1 MKNKDKEIIKKIINL
16 FKPYKWKIIMVIIT
30 IIISSGLN
38 LILPMINQKLMDEG
52 LIAQNLNIIIK
63 CSVLSL
69 ILTSLIQGIGV
80 IETKFRAY
88 IENIISFNLEKA
100 AFRQT
105 LRMKMSFFNK
115 TNYAQVINNLSTDIS
130 KISSLCDRNTFYI
143 MTSIFRIIVG
153 IVGIFFISWKLSL
166 LVIIVTPVRY
176 VLVKLLA
183 DKRKK
188 MFKKYINIHQEYS
201 GWQGDTL
208 AGIKEVKAWV
218 LEGLKISEFIKKQRE
233 MIKQNIKIAYL
244 ENANMI
250 SEVVFSQ
257 LVSILVY
264 IIGGYLIVGQELTV
278 GKLYAF
284 ITYSE
289 YVTGPIFAI
298 MNMRY
303 IFAGIL
309 PSAKRYFEFMDM
321 EYEGAVSK
329 GKLQRVNS
337 EKVLGSIEFRN
348 VKFSYSEKESIIKG
362 LDFKINPG
370 EKVAIIGRN
379 GAGKTTI
386 INLILRFLT
395 PTSGEILLDGKDI
408 NSIKLSDYRNL
419 ISMVSQEIYL
429 FNKTIRENIMINS
442 KKADAEMYSVV
453 EKCGADK
460 FIEEMPDKYESIV
473 GERGSKLSGGER
485 QKVAMARALLR
496 ESKILILDEATAN
509 YDIKAEQEINDV
521 IRENY
526 KDKTTIMITH
536 RPDVLRQ
543 VDKVIVINDGQ
554 VEDIGNHE
562 ELYERNEFYRQMVSV
577 TEGVSI

>member
-1 MKNKDKEIIKKIINL
+1 
-16 FKPYKWKIIMVIIT
+16 
-30 IIISSGLN
+30 
-38 LILPMINQKLMDEG
+38 
-52 LIAQNLNIIIK
+52 
-63 CSVLSL
+63 
-69 ILTSLIQGIGV
+69 
-80 IETKFRAY
+80 
-88 IENIISFNLEKA
+88 
-100 AFRQT
+100 
-105 LRMKMSFFNK
+105 
-115 TNYAQVINNLSTDIS
+115 
-130 KISSLCDRNTFYI
+130 
-143 MTSIFRIIVG
+143 
-153 IVGIFFISWKLSL
+153 
-166 LVIIVTPVRY
+166 
-176 VLVKLLA
+176 
-183 DKRKK
+183 
-188 MFKKYINIHQEYS
+188 
-201 GWQGDTL
+201 
-208 AGIKEVKAWV
+208 
-218 LEGLKISEFIKKQRE
+218 
-233 MIKQNIKIAYL
+233 
-244 ENANMI
+244 MI
-250 SEVVFSQ
+250 S
-257 LVSILVY
+257 
-264 IIGGYLIVGQELTV
+264 
-278 GKLYAF
+278 
-284 ITYSE
+284 
-289 YVTGPIFAI
+289 
-298 MNMRY
+298 
-303 IFAGIL
+303 
-309 PSAKRYFEFMDM
+309 
-321 EYEGAVSK
+321 
-329 GKLQRVNS
+329 S

-370 EKVAIIGRN
+370 ENVAIIGRN

-554 VEDIGNHE
+554 VEDMGNHE